1 MTNKKISKLLDI
13 KEKQKEELERQ
24 LKVEKGELRQ
34 RKEELKGL
42 KSDFNALK
50 DAITNEVLSSN
61 VELYFQY
68 LHILG
73 KKIDSKEKEVEKKKE
88 DVNKKEE
95 QLLFSHRETKA
106 LNILKDE
113 IIKEEL
119 KKTILN
125 EQKNFDFDYLTRKF
139 KK

>member
-1 MTNKKISKLLDI
+1 MKS
-13 KEKQKEELERQ
+13 EL
-24 LKVEKGELRQ
+24 GT
-34 RKEELKGL
+34 
-42 KSDFNALK
+42 LK
-50 DAITNEVLSSN
+50 DAVTNEVFSSN
-61 VELYFQY
+61 IELYFQY

-73 KKIDSKEKEVEKKKE
+73 KKIDKKEKEVEKKKE
-88 DVNKKEE
+88 EVSKKEE
-95 QLLFSHRETKA
+95 QLLTSYRETKA

-113 IIKEEL
+113 IIKDEL

>member
-1 MTNKKISKLLDI
+1 MTSKKISKLIDI

-24 LKVEKGELRQ
+24 LKVERGVLRQ
-34 RKEELKGL
+34 NKEELKGL
-42 KSDFNALK
+42 KSELGTLK
-50 DAITNEVLSSN
+50 DAVTNEVFSSN
-61 VELYFQY
+61 IELYFQY

-73 KKIDSKEKEVEKKKE
+73 KKIDKKEKEVEKKKE
-88 DVNKKEE
+88 EVSKKEE
-95 QLLFSHRETKA
+95 QLLTSYRETKA

-113 IIKEEL
+113 IIKDEL